1 VKVPSAHFEQ
11 VWKMF
16 GDVVT
21 LRNLTMEVN
30 DGEMLVLVGA
40 SGCGKTTSLRIL
52 AGLELPSYGRV
63 TIGDRD
69 VTTLPPGQRDVAMVF
84 QGYALY
90 PHMSV
95 RKNLTFGPRMRG
107 EPKGEIKSRVV
118 EVAEILGLTELL
130 ERNPG
135 QLSGGQRQRVA
146 LGRALLREPSL
157 FLLDEPLSNL
167 DAALR
172 TQMRIEL
179 IRLHRRVG
187 TTTVFVTHDQVEALT
202 MGDRLAVMRDGDLV
216 QIGPPEEVY
225 DNPVDTFV
233 AGFIGSPKMNM
244 TNGSLLREDRDS
256 LSMKWFD
263 QDVTVAGTVDTG
275 LETGL
280 ALTVGIRPQD
290 VHWAVEAPSRCTFGL
305 VGRVDVVEPMGSETF
320 VVLDVAGTSMTA
332 RLPKI
337 ARLEVGSELNLRLDP
352 ADLHVFGCATGR
364 RVLRRSA
371 GSANPSLSD
380 RIEGQLATK

>member
-1 VKVPSAHFEQ
+1 MPSAHFDQ

-30 DGEMLVLVGA
+30 DGELLVLVGA

-52 AGLELPSYGRV
+52 AGLELPSYGHV
-63 TIGDRD
+63 TIGDKD
-69 VTTLPPGQRDVAMVF
+69 VTTMPPGQRNVSMVF

-95 RKNLTFGPRMRG
+95 RKNLTFGPRMRR
-107 EPKGEIKSRVV
+107 EPKGEIKGRVA
-118 EVAEILGLTELL
+118 EVAEILGLTTLL
-130 ERNPG
+130 DRNPG

-172 TQMRIEL
+172 TQMRLEL

-233 AGFIGSPKMNM
+233 AGFIGSPKMNL
-244 TNGSLLREDRDS
+244 TSGSLVRADRGT
-256 LSMKWFD
+256 LTVKWFD
-263 QDVTVAGTVDTG
+263 QEVTVTGTPDAGLDQGEAFTLGV
-275 LETGL
+275 
-280 ALTVGIRPQD
+280 RPQD
-290 VHWAVEAPSRCTFGL
+290 VHWAVEAPSRCTYSL

-320 VVLDVAGTSMTA
+320 VVLDVAGALMTA

-337 ARLEVGSELNLRLDP
+337 ARLRVGSTLDLRVDP
-352 ADLHVFGCATGR
+352 SDLHVFDAATGH
-364 RVLRRSA
+364 RVLLRSS
-371 GSANPSLSD
+371 GSATESLSD
-380 RIEGQLATK
+380 RLQGQLATN

>member
-1 VKVPSAHFEQ
+1 MPSAHFDQ

-30 DGEMLVLVGA
+30 DGELLVLVGA

-69 VTTLPPGQRDVAMVF
+69 VTTMPPGQRNVSMVF

-95 RKNLTFGPRMRG
+95 RKNLNFGPRMRR
-107 EPKGEIKSRVV
+107 EPKGEIKGRVA
-118 EVAEILGLTELL
+118 EVAEILGLTPLL
-130 ERNPG
+130 DRNPG

-172 TQMRIEL
+172 TQMRLEL
-179 IRLHRRVG
+179 IRLHRLVG

-225 DNPVDTFV
+225 DNPIDTFV
-233 AGFIGSPKMNM
+233 AGFIGSPKMNL
-244 TNGSLLREDRDS
+244 TKGSLVREDRGQLTVS
-256 LSMKWFD
+256 WFGH
-263 QDVTVAGTVDTG
+263 DVVVTGAPDDG
-275 LETGL
+275 LENGQD
-280 ALTVGIRPQD
+280 LTIGVRPQD
-290 VHWAVEAPSRCTFGL
+290 VHWAAEAPSRCTFGL

-320 VVLDVAGTSMTA
+320 VVLDVAGTLMTA

-337 ARLEVGSELNLRLDP
+337 ARLEIGSTLDLRIDP
-352 ADLHVFGCATGR
+352 SDLHVFDAASGR
-364 RVLRRSA
+364 RALVRSS
-371 GSANPSLSD
+371 GSSNASLAD
-380 RIEGQLATK
+380 RLQGQLATK